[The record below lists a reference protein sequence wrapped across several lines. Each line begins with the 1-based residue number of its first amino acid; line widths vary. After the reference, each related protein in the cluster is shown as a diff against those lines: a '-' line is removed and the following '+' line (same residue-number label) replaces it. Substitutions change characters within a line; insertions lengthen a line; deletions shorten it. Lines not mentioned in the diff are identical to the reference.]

1 MAPEPASDPARGLA
15 PSATP
20 SVVYGILG
28 VLLAVVP
35 VVGFMLGWMAYLRS
49 RQSLIQMDHDRRL
62 EGQALLKWGRICG
75 VIAMIAGITSTVVWL
90 VVFIASLI

>member
-1 MAPEPASDPARGLA
+1 MTPESVRGLA

-28 VLLAVVP
+28 VLLAFVP
-35 VVGFMLGWMAYLRS
+35 VVGFLFGWMAYLRS
-49 RQSLIQMDHDRRL
+49 RQSLIQLDQDDRL
-62 EGQALLKWGRICG
+62 EGQSLQNWGRICG

-90 VVFIASLI
+90 VVFIASVA